1 MERINNKN
9 GIEMYYQTCGTDTR
23 LFIYDSNKKYF
34 NDMYYDIYDN
44 DSGEEDIGAILH
56 TLEETTLEN
65 MCNFF
70 GARKYDSLKEMADKE
85 DLQTENLENN
95 DYTNIFKVND
105 KKFYTWSW

>member
-1 MERINNKN
+1 MEKINNKN
-9 GIEMYYQTCGTDTR
+9 GIEMYWERAGDVDKINI
-23 LFIYDSNKKYF
+23 LDSNKNYF
-34 NDMYYDIYDN
+34 NDLYFDVYED
-44 DSGEEDIGAILH
+44 DSGEEDIGVILH

-70 GARKYDSLKEMADKE
+70 GARKYNSIEEMADKE

-105 KKFYTWSW
+105 KTVYTWSW